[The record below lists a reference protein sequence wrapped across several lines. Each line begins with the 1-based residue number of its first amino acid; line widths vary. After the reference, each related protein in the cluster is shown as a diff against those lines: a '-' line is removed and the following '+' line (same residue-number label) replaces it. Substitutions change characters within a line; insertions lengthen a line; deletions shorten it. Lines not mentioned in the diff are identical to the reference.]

1 MAAQRP
7 PVQLDQISSSI
18 GALETHVEIIRENL
32 AAQHRQTTEI
42 LQKLD
47 DVHTKASTVESIRRD
62 LEGIKPVIA
71 KMERI
76 EQRVI
81 GAVGLATFIGAGVMA
96 LFMKL
101 ETIVKWFRSSSA

>member
-1 MAAQRP
+1 VAPRP
-7 PVQLDQISSSI
+7 PALDQISASI

-32 AAQHRQTTEI
+32 SAQHRQTTEI
-42 LQKLD
+42 LNRLD
-47 DVHTKASTVESIRRD
+47 HVHERVAIAEAVKKDID
-62 LEGIKPVIA
+62 NIKPIIA

-101 ETIVKWFRSSSA
+101 ETIVKWLRSNSA